1 MAVLGEVT
9 AFHSYLY
16 GDGPRNCTPN
26 PLDARSASV
35 VNSSVPFIQEI
46 EMGAKPLSRRLSSQA
61 KKLAMRA
68 TTNVVTGLAEISPVV
83 GFEKLEQEV
92 ERLGGTVR
100 RTADDHLI
108 TYSIAA
114 EHLSEL
120 ADLDGVVHVSSAEP
134 YRPASKSD

>member
-1 MAVLGEVT
+1 
-9 AFHSYLY
+9 
-16 GDGPRNCTPN
+16 
-26 PLDARSASV
+26 
-35 VNSSVPFIQEI
+35 
-46 EMGAKPLSRRLSSQA
+46 MGAKPLSRRLSSQA